1 MSKSRFGGFRKG
13 KKRFFKEWD
22 KLSSSDIAPRP
33 VSVSDFSYND
43 AEGIWNLNSTTQ
55 FEKKIRFVE
64 LLSTSFEGGTD
75 STFTA
80 TIPSD
85 AKSGDLAV
93 LFAAGDSSSASQTT
107 PSGWTLIGAGDS
119 GEYPRVYS
127 YYKILENGDAGST
140 VSISSAVSTIF
151 SCGIAVFSTQ
161 KEFVNVDSYGYSN
174 NKGPSTY
181 SSSISSSTGSGFVIA
196 IANLVGRPPSQEPTL
211 TMSPYSDIIDNGNM
225 TIGYTIFNNSQ
236 TLDISISTDDTG
248 RQSLT
253 GFYLVVS

>member
-1 MSKSRFGGFRKG
+1 MSRWGGFRKG
-13 KKRFFKEWD
+13 RKRVKD
-22 KLSSSDIAPRP
+22 KNILLEP
-33 VSVSDFSYND
+33 VKLPAYIDKFSYTD

-64 LLSTSFEGGTD
+64 LLSTSFEGGTN

-93 LFAAGDSSSASQTT
+93 LFAAGDSSSTSLTT
-107 PSGWTLIGAGDS
+107 PSGWTLLGAVSSGD
-119 GEYPRVYS
+119 PRLYS
-127 YYKILENGDAGST
+127 YYKLIEPGDIGSTISISST
-140 VSISSAVSTIF
+140 VSTSF
-151 SCGIAVFSTQ
+151 SCGVAVFSTQ
-161 KEFVNVDSYGYSN
+161 KQFVNIDSYGYSN
-174 NKGPSTY
+174 TSSASAF
-181 SSSISSSTGSGFVIA
+181 SSSISSSTGAGFVIA
-196 IANLVGRPPSQEPTL
+196 IACLVGRPPSQQPTL

-236 TLDISISTDDTG
+236 TLDISISTNDAG